1 MQASQVKSKQRVSDH
16 GEVFTSSREVEAMLD
31 LVYDKVDPIGAT
43 FLEPAC
49 GHGNFLIEIL
59 NRKLEAVGSECRR
72 SQFDYERKLV
82 EAVSSLY
89 GIDIQNDNIDEARY
103 RLLGFV
109 EKRYQ
114 GIFGNRIRQEVLDSA
129 RFLFKKN
136 LIWGDALDYTL
147 CRKIEDKPEQVGR
160 PTLESLRNEK
170 PPIIFSEWKFKNSGV
185 QRRDFVFKEVAEGI
199 GEDNPLFPPEAIVFR
214 TVGEFPL
221 VHFTRLSTAYDD

>member
-1 MQASQVKSKQRVSDH
+1 MESGQVKSRQRVSDH

-31 LVYDKVDPIGAT
+31 LVYDNVDPIGAT

-59 NRKLEAVGSECRR
+59 KRKLKAVAKEYRR

-89 GIDIQNDNIDEARY
+89 GIDIQEDNIDEARQ
-103 RLLGFV
+103 RLFHIA
-109 EKRYQ
+109 EQEYK
-114 GIFGNRIRQEVLDSA
+114 GIFGDRIRQEVLDSA
-129 RFLFKKN
+129 CFLLKKN
-136 LIWGDALDYTL
+136 MIWGDALDYTL
-147 CRKIEDKPEQVGR
+147 CKRAENKQEPAGR

-170 PPIIFSEWKFKNSGV
+170 PPIVFSEWKFMNSEV
-185 QRRDFVFKEVAEGI
+185 QRRDYVFKEIAEGI

-214 TVGEFPL
+214 TVGEFRSANFL
-221 VHFTRLSTAYDD
+221 KLSTAYDD